1 MIDPSKK
8 RTNVSLMFM
17 IITIIFLVS
26 FSPRMITF
34 LLEGI
39 TVGMWETLT
48 VEEYAAVRFFEV
60 LYVVNHL
67 ANPFVYAFM
76 DVKFVTELKKEFS
89 CHTKQS
95 YKNDSTSFTEAN
107 DTQIT

>member
-1 MIDPSKK
+1 
-8 RTNVSLMFM
+8 
-17 IITIIFLVS
+17 
-26 FSPRMITF
+26 MITF

-39 TVGMWETLT
+39 TVGLWETLT
-48 VEEYAAVRFFEV
+48 VAEYATVRIFEV

-76 DVKFVTELKKEFS
+76 DVKFVTEVKKVFS

-95 YKNDSTSFTEAN
+95 FKNDSTSCTEAN
-107 DTQIT
+107 ETQIT